1 MIFCQNEK
9 VTTYNIWEWSKQVW
23 ERELDHHRSW
33 YGPVTNRFWNFS
45 FFHRKKSMWNQTN
58 FSPLCKFGK
67 NEKRSIS
74 LLDFPAKTLIFF
86 ETFQQ
91 CFKRIFHLVKW
102 TISEEK
108 RTIHQPSLSPI
119 FFKVRRIC
127 WLECGKNNEIQVS
140 RFFYV
145 ELKKQVTRGWWD
157 DVWVF
162 QTSSGSCLG
171 HFQSFTFSLVFF

>member
-1 MIFCQNEK
+1 MIQTSLGKKTRSSQVLVWFSLKQILK
-9 VTTYNIWEWSKQVW
+9 FFIFSSKKKYVKSDQSFT
-23 ERELDHHRSW
+23 LSW
-33 YGPVTNRFWNFS
+33 
-45 FFHRKKSMWNQTN
+45 
-58 FSPLCKFGK
+58 PLCKFGK

-74 LLDFPAKTLIFF
+74 LLDFSTKTLIFS

-91 CFKRIFHLVKW
+91 CFKKIFHLVKW
-102 TISEEK
+102 TISEEE
-108 RTIHQPSLSPI
+108 RTIHQPSLILI

-127 WLECGKNNEIQVS
+127 WFECGKNNEIQVW
-140 RFFYV
+140 RLFYV
-145 ELKKQVTRGWWD
+145 ELKKQVTRGWGD